1 MASPRALLLVL
12 VLAGCQP
19 STPGRREADDRDV
32 ERDILWELRK
42 DRRFADVR
50 VACHQRVI
58 TLEGTVPDRSA
69 QDEALLVANRAA
81 IGVRIINKLI
91 VRPR

>member
-1 MASPRALLLVL
+1 MARSFPLLILLLV
-12 VLAGCQP
+12 AACRP

-50 VACHQRVI
+50 VACYESVV
-58 TLEGTVPDRSA
+58 TLEGQVPDRSA
-69 QDEALLVANRAA
+69 QDEALLVVNRVS
-81 IGVRIINKLI
+81 IGARIINKLI

>member
-1 MASPRALLLVL
+1 VPKGLVGVLLLL
-12 VLAGCQP
+12 GACAP
-19 STPGRREADDRDV
+19 STQGRREADDRDV

-50 VACHQRVI
+50 VASYGGVV
-58 TLEGTVPDRSA
+58 TLEGVVPDRGA
-69 QDEALLVANRAA
+69 QDEALLVVNRVS
-81 IGVRIINKLI
+81 IGARIINKLI